1 MGLFTPLG
9 ISNAQSATPLSSL
22 RETASLTGEV
32 GVLNVQ
38 RCNPNTLSVFNPS
51 SMKSRHNP
59 LQEVDTYII
68 GLPEGIPR
76 CEAEFVKS
84 FMTNGIALNDGA
96 FGKTYIN
103 RGRSNVMKMIDLQ
116 KRYNVLLNYSEDEIN
131 SIIIGELKSEIE
143 YYHAI
148 SSLCINVCKFLGYY
162 YDIPSKT
169 IYILMENCGADLF
182 DVYARKE
189 KPSLEQSIGIIKQM
203 VDALDCLHSNGFA
216 HRDIKPENITVA
228 EQGKVLLIDF
238 GFLTHSGD
246 AIIPGKGTALY
257 QSPENMNK
265 IPMTFDDLMA
275 SDIYS
280 LGVTILFMILP
291 YSADKNILF
300 NTIRSGAP
308 VAIEFN
314 NSNFTKRL
322 DILEKNKPEFKKNK
336 TMEECNQQ
344 LSRVF
349 GLTTDSFFSDT
360 PRMRISAA
368 ELKSILLESS
378 KSFSLGGSKKRRTYK
393 KPTRKGR
400 KKRSVPKTNR
410 RRRH

>member
-1 MGLFTPLG
+1 MSKKPLGLF
-9 ISNAQSATPLSSL
+9 
-22 RETASLTGEV
+22 
-32 GVLNVQ
+32 
-38 RCNPNTLSVFNPS
+38 NPNSLSVFNPP
-51 SMKSRHNP
+51 SMESRHNP

-68 GLPEGIPR
+68 GLSEGIPR

-103 RGRSNVMKMIDLQ
+103 RDRTNVMKMIDLQ
-116 KRYNVLLNYSEDEIN
+116 KRYNMLLNYSENEIK

-143 YYHAI
+143 YYHTI
-148 SSLCINVCKFLGYY
+148 SSICDNVCKFLGYY
-162 YDIPSKT
+162 YDTASKT
-169 IYILMENCGADLF
+169 IYILMKNCGTDLF
-182 DVYARKE
+182 DIYARE
-189 KPSLEQSIGIIKQM
+189 QKPSLEQSIGIIKQM

-216 HRDIKPENITVA
+216 HRDIKPENITVT

-265 IPMTFDDLMA
+265 IPMTFDDLTA

-300 NTIRSGAP
+300 NTIRSGAQ

-314 NSNFTKRL
+314 NSNFIKSL

-336 TMEECNQQ
+336 IIEECNQQ

-349 GLTTDSFFSDT
+349 GLTMDSFFSDT

-393 KPTRKGR
+393 KSTRKGR

>member
-1 MGLFTPLG
+1 MSKKPLGLF
-9 ISNAQSATPLSSL
+9 
-22 RETASLTGEV
+22 
-32 GVLNVQ
+32 
-38 RCNPNTLSVFNPS
+38 NPT
-51 SMKSRHNP
+51 SMESRHNP

-84 FMTNGIALNDGA
+84 FIQNGMALIPCS
-96 FGKTYIN
+96 FGQTYIN
-103 RGRSNVMKMIDLQ
+103 RDRSNVMKMIDLQ
-116 KRYNVLLNYSEDEIN
+116 KRYNMLLNYSKDEIN

-148 SSLCINVCKFLGYY
+148 SSLCVNVCKFLGYY
-162 YDIPSKT
+162 YDTSSKT
-169 IYILMENCGADLF
+169 IYILMENCGTDLF
-182 DVYARKE
+182 DIYARE
-189 KPSLEQSIGIIKQM
+189 QKPSLEQSIGIIKQM
-203 VDALDCLHSNGFA
+203 VDALDCLHSNGFV
-216 HRDIKPENITVA
+216 HRDIKPENITVT
-228 EQGKVLLIDF
+228 EQGKILLIDF

-257 QSPENMNK
+257 QSPENINK
-265 IPMTFDDLMA
+265 IPMTFDDLTA

-300 NTIRSGAP
+300 NTINSRTK

-322 DILEKNKPEFKKNK
+322 DILENNKPEFKKYK
-336 TMEECNQQ
+336 IMEECNPQ
-344 LSRVF
+344 LTRVF

-378 KSFSLGGSKKRRTYK
+378 KSFSLGGSKSRQKKRGTRGRRQRRQQTYK
-393 KPTRKGR
+393 KRMNQ
-400 KKRSVPKTNR
+400 NR
-410 RRRH
+410 PAKLSR